1 MPIYKTNILGTIFE
15 INYEEKEHEK
25 LLKIIER
32 FNTRL
37 NEFKHIKNKVSSNKI
52 IFLAALKIESQLEEI
67 ENKLLLKKDE
77 IIKQSTK
84 DKKILNLTKDIIT
97 LKDKIIELKMDKKNL
112 ENLNMKAFEE
122 IEVIEKKLNLIN
134 IDRYSKNNEE
144 Y

>member
-67 ENKLLLKKDE
+67 
-77 IIKQSTK
+77 
-84 DKKILNLTKDIIT
+84 KIN
-97 LKDKIIELKMDKKNL
+97 
-112 ENLNMKAFEE
+112 
-122 IEVIEKKLNLIN
+122 
-134 IDRYSKNNEE
+134 Y